1 MNKYRQNR
9 IDFLKR
15 YTENPADELR
25 KRQQNTRILPLAI
38 AVGLIAAVE
47 GFLLIQSFLFVYPA
61 LNKAN
66 RYIQSPA
73 NVAAYNSGVQLQAE
87 HAAVAAEI
95 NTLQQTAKFLSTYP
109 AFTPQLYDEVLL
121 CAGTTVQLNKIQ
133 FDRDLGIA
141 YFNCASPNIAD
152 AANFTASLLALGRF
166 GSVSYY
172 GYEMLDFGTGINEY
186 VFLVTCTLPA
196 AEGSVG

>member
-1 MNKYRQNR
+1 MSKYKQNR

-47 GFLLIQSFLFVYPA
+47 VFLLVQSFVFINPA

-66 RYIQSPA
+66 RYIQSA
-73 NVAAYNSGVQLQAE
+73 SNVSAYNSGLQLQAE

-95 NTLQQTAKFLSTYP
+95 NTLQQTTKFLATYP
-109 AFTPQLYDEVLL
+109 AFTQQLYDEILL

-133 FDRDLGIA
+133 FERDLGIA
-141 YFNCASPNIAD
+141 YFNCASPNITD
-152 AANFTASLLALGRF
+152 AANFTAALLALGRF

-172 GYEMLDFGTGINEY
+172 GYELLDSGAGINQY